1 MFRIVKFLPLLVV
14 LAGGGYVA
22 QNFDEFMAR
31 VTNKA
36 KILLTGMEL
45 GRIRDELKVA
55 ARLDGKIPGKDDAE
69 DFGEFLRAS
78 FKPYF
83 GSRDPATD
91 LWDND
96 FQLVEAEEEDYYM
109 VYSLGPN
116 GDLDDCMLLDGEK
129 LVQETAKDLVDTK
142 VASVGGQ
149 PAAGE
154 GEPPPPLPNDD
165 ICITVELSISEGP
178 FRQLE

>member
-14 LAGGGYVA
+14 VAGGGYVA

-96 FQLVEAEEEDYYM
+96 FQLVEVEEVDHYM

-116 GDLDDCMLLDGEK
+116 GSLDDCMLLDGEK
-129 LVQETAKDLVDTK
+129 LVQETARELVDAK
-142 VASVGGQ
+142 VASATGQ
-149 PAAGE
+149 VPADKS
-154 GEPPPPLPNDD
+154 EPEPVPAFDD

-178 FRQLE
+178 FRQLD

>member
-14 LAGGGYVA
+14 MAGGGYVA

-36 KILLTGMEL
+36 KVLLTGMEL

-55 ARLDGKIPGKDDAE
+55 ARLDGKIPGKDDAQ

-96 FQLVEAEEEDYYM
+96 FQMNEAEEEDYYL
-109 VYSLGPN
+109 VFSTGPN
-116 GDLDDCMLLDGEK
+116 GHIDDCMLLDGEK
-129 LVQETAKDLVDTK
+129 AVEEIAQDLVDTK

-149 PAAGE
+149 PTAGD
-154 GEPPPPLPNDD
+154 GKSPPPLSNDD
-165 ICITVELSISEGP
+165 ICIAVELSISEGP
-178 FRQLE
+178 FRQLD